1 MLLPTSTVILDCKRN
16 NVGLTEMTTQLE
28 CELKQKMK
36 TNVLLE
42 REGNNIHSQAQH
54 KIKDVRTNCI
64 HCLLVD
70 VPMYSVHNILNSNST
85 FKQDNRKRLIYTQMS
100 TNAIT
105 W

>member
-1 MLLPTSTVILDCKRN
+1 
-16 NVGLTEMTTQLE
+16 MTTQLE
-28 CELKQKMK
+28 CELKQKMR
-36 TNVLLE
+36 TNVLVE

-70 VPMYSVHNILNSNST
+70 VPMYSVHNILNNDST
-85 FKQDNRKRLIYTQMS
+85 FNLVKQENRKTQTS
-100 TNAIT
+100 TNAMT